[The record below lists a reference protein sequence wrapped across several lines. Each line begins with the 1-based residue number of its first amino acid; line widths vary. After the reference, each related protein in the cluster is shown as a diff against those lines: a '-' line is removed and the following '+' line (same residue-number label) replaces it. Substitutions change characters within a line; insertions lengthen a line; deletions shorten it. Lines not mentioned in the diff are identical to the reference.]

1 VTAWYFGFWI
11 VVLYLAFTI
20 VDLPYFAWG
29 AELSPLYDE
38 RTKITARRE
47 QFHFL
52 GTITFNLL
60 PLAAATLIYFSRAD
74 FTSVSELPDNFTIQF
89 VSIMAERA
97 GHIDVILN
105 WLANFVLVLIPVTF
119 VMAISFVPEPDQQVI
134 PRRKPTFLA
143 SLRVVKRNGPFLRL
157 IVCYTVSV
165 LGAGMTAAA
174 FFGFDPLADPDL
186 AGTAEGNS
194 QAALLWLA
202 VLYSIVPAGFK
213 FIALPV
219 IWNYPLTE
227 ERQVRSAEHLIPFQR
242 SLLLPIPVRPVN
254 RVVAASIWICGRH
267 AHPCANRTA
276 VVTPSPEGEKLRPLF
291 PR

>member
-1 VTAWYFGFWI
+1 

-74 FTSVSELPDNFTIQF
+74 FTSVSELPDNFTTQF
-89 VSIMAERA
+89 VSIMAQRA

-165 LGAGMTAAA
+165 LGAGMTADAVDVDSA
-174 FFGFDPLADPDL
+174 RTGEQR
-186 AGTAEGNS
+186 AG
-194 QAALLWLA
+194 
-202 VLYSIVPAGFK
+202 LYFSVWGMLKKGA
-213 FIALPV
+213 
-219 IWNYPLTE
+219 
-227 ERQVRSAEHLIPFQR
+227 
-242 SLLLPIPVRPVN
+242 
-254 RVVAASIWICGRH
+254 
-267 AHPCANRTA
+267 
-276 VVTPSPEGEKLRPLF
+276 
-291 PR
+291 